1 MAAGG
6 FSRIYAGLGNI
17 KYQSFDIWRR
27 FVLANIQYNND
38 LFFLTSKSHCL
49 GPAAVGSAPN
59 AALFFC
65 TYDTIKKQAI
75 AKWEKAQWCVL
86 NSGCLFM
93 ETGYNPLHQ
102 VWCCWLCWTSY
113 VCCQCRRGILFFFS
127 QIVPSYPPGCCLPG
141 PSSNRDCEAETT
153 SRSCVS
159 RPRCCQIH
167 NQLRGPTH
175 LLPHCFPIL
184 LSSVLQ
190 GVLGLYRGYFTTLA
204 REIPFS
210 LIQFPLWEFLKK
222 QLATATG
229 QVLEPSYLPPKF
241 NL

>member
-1 MAAGG
+1 M
-6 FSRIYAGLGNI
+6 
-17 KYQSFDIWRR
+17 
-27 FVLANIQYNND
+27 
-38 LFFLTSKSHCL
+38 
-49 GPAAVGSAPN
+49 
-59 AALFFC
+59 
-65 TYDTIKKQAI
+65 
-75 AKWEKAQWCVL
+75 
-86 NSGCLFM
+86 
-93 ETGYNPLHQ
+93 
-102 VWCCWLCWTSY
+102 
-113 VCCQCRRGILFFFS
+113 S
-127 QIVPSYPPGCCLPG
+127 QIVGSNSPGCCLSG

-229 QVLEPSYLPPKF
+229 QVLDTSYLPPKL
-241 NL
+241 NLQEAPKPWQASLCGAVAGGFSAAVTTPLDVAKTRIMLAKVENSSVILEHPLDLTRVLLLRRVLLRPVSAHWE